1 MKTHFYITLII
12 WVILTTNEAFAQ
24 SHITVLPGTTV
35 EVGEEVYFDAV
46 YYSNRISDTLQFE
59 WDFGDGYF
67 LGAGKPA
74 LYTFETG
81 LCAIH
86 YFMRPGIFKVKMT
99 ASSFDMSTEIPA
111 RKNILA
117 VDSVLITVTG
127 DTPLAGF
134 ELWHAPFHART
145 AQYLYAIVPDGYSP
159 SQVLARV
166 ERVGGGY
173 SQELT
178 GTTVDNKQRFLL
190 NNASLS
196 AGDYVVIAELKNGET
211 VVSIIREK
219 FSKPYDGAPAVGIN
233 ENNAFVLN
241 GSTLFFPIAP
251 YMLDGDYTPLWQR
264 FSNALHTEGYYD
276 EHTKETWVDY
286 IGVAN
291 AHDMM
296 AIGPGRWKGFIEEP
310 YTRNSNPRVVM
321 VL

>member
-1 MKTHFYITLII
+1 MKTHFYIILAI
-12 WVILTTNEAFAQ
+12 WVILTTNKAFAQ

-127 DTPLAGF
+127 ETPLAGF

-159 SQVLARV
+159 SQVVARV

-178 GTTVDNKQRFLL
+178 GTTVNNKQRFLL
-190 NNASLS
+190 NTASLPS
-196 AGDYVVIAELKNGET
+196 GDYVLTAELINGET
-211 VVSIIREK
+211 VVSRIREK
-219 FSKPYDGAPAVGIN
+219 FSKPYEGAPTVGIN
-233 ENNAFVLN
+233 EKQCLCSEWFDSIFPT
-241 GSTLFFPIAP
+241 STLYAGWGLYSF
-251 YMLDGDYTPLWQR
+251 
-264 FSNALHTEGYYD
+264 
-276 EHTKETWVDY
+276 
-286 IGVAN
+286 
-291 AHDMM
+291 M
-296 AIGPGRWKGFIEEP
+296 ATLFQCPSYR
-310 YTRNSNPRVVM
+310 R
-321 VL
+321 LL